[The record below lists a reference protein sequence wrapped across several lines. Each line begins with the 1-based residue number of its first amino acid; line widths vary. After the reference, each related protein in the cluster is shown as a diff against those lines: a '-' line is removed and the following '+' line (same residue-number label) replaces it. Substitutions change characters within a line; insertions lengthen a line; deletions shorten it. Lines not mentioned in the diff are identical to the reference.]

1 MITTRPARSASPRS
15 SARPT
20 HRRSLTRRHLLGGV
34 GASTLAIA
42 GCSSPSPPSAAGRQ
56 IKHASG
62 TTEVPDRPA
71 RIVAVTGQMDLDTL
85 LAVGVQPVA
94 AGLNGGS
101 DDRFVEYQQDLLGE
115 EVDGFAFRP
124 EPPLEAIAG
133 FQPDLV
139 LGHDGW
145 LQDVYD
151 QLRGIAPTVVQ
162 YNDDLKWE
170 QNLRMVCDAVGKGP
184 EAQRLLDDL
193 DDRRAAART
202 AMADRAGTSVAFMTG
217 DATEIF
223 VSNDLT
229 TTVNTMES
237 VGLATPKPLV
247 TGPDADPATE
257 YQTTFSLET
266 IDQLGDTDVW
276 VVTDELWAAVGTNA
290 VIRSLP
296 VVRAGRV
303 VTVDADEAAVWYY
316 PTVLT
321 FRSLLELLPQRIPAA

>member
-1 MITTRPARSASPRS
+1 M
-15 SARPT
+15 
-20 HRRSLTRRHLLGGV
+20 
-34 GASTLAIA
+34 
-42 GCSSPSPPSAAGRQ
+42 
-56 IKHASG
+56 
-62 TTEVPDRPA
+62 
-71 RIVAVTGQMDLDTL
+71 TGQMDLDTL

-94 AGLNGGS
+94 AGFNGGS
-101 DDRFVEYQQDLLGE
+101 DDRFVEYQQGLVGDD
-115 EVDGFAFRP
+115 VDGFTFRP

-133 FQPDLV
+133 FRPDLV

-162 YNDDLKWE
+162 YNDDRKWE
-170 QNLRMVCDAVGKGP
+170 QNVRMVCDAVGKGP

-193 DDRRAAART
+193 DDRRAAARA
-202 AMADRAGTSVAFMTG
+202 AMADRAGASVAFMSG
-217 DATEIF
+217 DAAEIL

-229 TTVNTMES
+229 TTVATLKS
-237 VGLATPKPLV
+237 VGLTTPEPLV
-247 TGPDADPATE
+247 TGPDADPATD
-257 YQTTFSLET
+257 YQTAFSLET
-266 IDQLGDTDVW
+266 IDRLGDLDVW
-276 VVTDELWAAVGTNA
+276 VVTDDLWAAVGENA

-321 FRSLLELLPQRIPAA
+321 FRRLLELLPQRILVP